1 MSLKAIIFDLD
12 GVLTDTAKYHYL
24 AWKKLADELGLQF
37 DESINESLKGVS
49 RTNSFEIILEENNKS
64 NNYTDKEKEILAN
77 KKNDYY
83 KDMIEQLTP
92 NDILEGIVRF
102 ITEARNNG
110 VKCAVASISKNAPR
124 VLKLLNISNMF
135 DYIADAALVKKPKPD
150 PEIFLTCAYALGCKP
165 DECVGIEDAQ
175 AGIEAIRSAG
185 MKSVGINVNVTS
197 VAPDIPLKSTA
208 ELDFKVLNES
218 V

>member
-24 AWKKLADELGLQF
+24 AWKKLADELGLYF

-49 RTNSFEIILEENNKS
+49 RINSFEIILEENNASK
-64 NNYTDKEKEILAN
+64 NYTDREKEILAN

-83 KDMIEQLTP
+83 KEMIEQLTP
-92 NDILEGIVRF
+92 NDILEGIVPF

-110 VKCAVASISKNAPR
+110 MKCAVASISKNAPR
-124 VLKLLNISNMF
+124 VLELLNISNMF
-135 DYIADAALVKKPKPD
+135 DYIADAALVKRPKPD

-165 DECVGIEDAQ
+165 DECIGIEDAQ
-175 AGIEAIRSAG
+175 AGIEAIHAAG
-185 MKSVGINVNVTS
+185 MKSVGINVSVTS

-208 ELDFKVLNES
+208 ELDFKILS
-218 V
+218 RFG

>member
-1 MSLKAIIFDLD
+1 M
-12 GVLTDTAKYHYL
+12 
-24 AWKKLADELGLQF
+24 
-37 DESINESLKGVS
+37 
-49 RTNSFEIILEENNKS
+49 
-64 NNYTDKEKEILAN
+64 
-77 KKNDYY
+77 
-83 KDMIEQLTP
+83 
-92 NDILEGIVRF
+92 
-102 ITEARNNG
+102 
-110 VKCAVASISKNAPR
+110 
-124 VLKLLNISNMF
+124 
-135 DYIADAALVKKPKPD
+135 
-150 PEIFLTCAYALGCKP
+150 GCKP